1 MEALRRSLDSISSS
15 KKKPAQ
21 SIWCRKRRPAGAA
34 GGKTSQAPRTKTA

>member
-21 SIWCRKRRPAGAA
+21 STVPEATAKRAA
-34 GGKTSQAPRTKTA
+34 GGKTAQAKRTKTA